1 MLESVTLIANLVY
14 VSLLLET
21 SLLFYFITRKLG
33 KLSSLWKDSRSFYL
47 LKIFSEMIDLLSSTD
62 LLDDG
67 IIGANFNI
75 KSEALQKFL
84 DNEVKGVGSKIKLL
98 NNYISSME
106 NIDSYVSGI
115 SSNVKEIFYI
125 VLASIIFF
133 ALYFLPLFSFN
144 GLFLG
149 FSLGLDIISMYY
161 IIYSFLV
168 YRDMMKKIMEI
179 RNSKS

>member
-1 MLESVTLIANLVY
+1 MLYSYTLIVNLLY

-21 SLLFYFITRKLG
+21 SLLFYFVTRKLN
-33 KLSSLWKDSRSFYL
+33 KLSSIWKDSRSFYL

-84 DNEVKGVGSKIKLL
+84 ENEVKGVGDKIKLL

-125 VLASIIFF
+125 ILASIIFF
-133 ALYFLPLFSFN
+133 ALYFLPFFSFN
-144 GLFLG
+144 SLFLG

-161 IIYSFLV
+161 IIYSYLL
-168 YRDMMKKIMEI
+168 YRDVIKKIANI